1 MINIKQRKKIK
12 ENIMENKII
21 RDCVQGLIDDSKMI
35 DELCEQLETERIN
48 LVKVITDLDSK
59 PANIDITWFN
69 EKMIEIGTTLRSA
82 TDAIQ
87 SARSN
92 ADEAKYEASYAD
104 DNCMEGEQYISDARD
119 IFKDLQS
126 ALEKASSIEDA
137 TQNEETITSN

>member
-1 MINIKQRKKIK
+1 
-12 ENIMENKII
+12 MENKII

-35 DELCEQLETERIN
+35 DDLCEQLETERIN

-59 PANIDITWFN
+59 PVNIDIAWFN
-69 EKMIEIGTTLRSA
+69 KKMSEIGTTLRSA

-104 DNCMEGEQYISDARD
+104 DNCMEGEQYISDAED

-137 TQNEETITSN
+137 TQNEETTTTN